1 MTAERVLLSSLGVML
16 VAVFFWQDAVL
27 ASQVT
32 LVSLGVAWLAA
43 LRAGLL
49 RPGRGGVALTV
60 AAVGWLATCA
70 WLAPAGPHWNAVGWA
85 AAGLTLPWLVLRA
98 ASTPRQAALL
108 TLALLVATALVL
120 TQAVMWAAATDE
132 RSRMV
137 VYLPTIQ
144 WSGYPEL
151 GLLACMACGAAL
163 GLAAGGAGGLART
176 SAFALALLFGAA
188 TLPLGSRSAQ
198 LTVAV
203 LPVALGVSMVARR
216 FAPWRLAV
224 VVATAVL
231 IAVATLA
238 FTPLGVTL
246 GARLFDASAAE
257 AISLRERSW
266 AEALRTIAA
275 HPWFGVGP
283 GRFAGPVAG
292 EHAHNFWLHTAAE
305 TGVPGA
311 LLFTLVWGRAAYLA
325 LRASTRAAHGGGLAL
340 AAHTALIAFLA
351 RSATDHFL
359 AASTFGHWRMWMV
372 QGCWLGLAEA
382 SQWWDVSAPSGGRPS
397 TAALLPKA
405 APAGQ
410 SPSAGNSEA
419 PA

>member
-1 MTAERVLLSSLGVML
+1 MTAERVLLSCLGVML
-16 VAVFFWQDAVL
+16 VAVFFGQNAAL
-27 ASQVT
+27 ASEIT

-49 RPGRGGVALTV
+49 APSRRGAALTV
-60 AAVGWLATCA
+60 VAVGWLAACA
-70 WLAPAGPHWNAVGWA
+70 WASPAVPHWSAVGWA
-85 AAGLTLPWLVLRA
+85 TAGLTLPWLVMRA
-98 ASTPRQAALL
+98 ASTPRRAALL
-108 TLALLVATALVL
+108 ILTLLVATTLVL

-151 GLLACMACGAAL
+151 GLLACLASGAAL
-163 GLAAGGAGGLART
+163 GLAAGGTGGVART
-176 SAFALALLFGAA
+176 SAAALALLFGAA

-198 LTVAV
+198 LTVAL
-203 LPVALGVSMVARR
+203 LPMVLGVSLVVRR
-216 FAPWRLAV
+216 LAPWRLALVAAAV
-224 VVATAVL
+224 VLVAGGA
-231 IAVATLA
+231 LA
-238 FTPLGVTL
+238 FTPLGVML
-246 GARLFDASAAE
+246 GARVFDAAAAE
-257 AISLRERSW
+257 AVSLRERSW
-266 AEALRTIAA
+266 AEAVRTIAER
-275 HPWFGVGP
+275 PWQGVGP
-283 GRFAGPVAG
+283 GGFVGPVAG

-325 LRASTRAAHGGGLAL
+325 LGASTRAHGALAL
-340 AAHTALIAFLA
+340 ATHTALIAFLA
-351 RSATDHFL
+351 RSVTDHFL

-382 SQWWDVSAPSGGRPS
+382 TQYWCVSAPSGGQRA
-397 TAALLPKA
+397 TAGSQAMA
-405 APAGQ
+405 APEAR
-410 SPSAGNSEA
+410 SPSAESSEA